1 MNSFLLP
8 PGWVKPRIVGMTER
22 RKPRPR
28 DPLQLAKLI
37 GDIATGQTDDKVDDG
52 KNAAASELGRLG
64 GLKGG
69 RARAEKMTPE
79 ERREVAVR
87 AAQRRWGKPA

>member
-1 MNSFLLP
+1 
-8 PGWVKPRIVGMTER
+8 MTER

-37 GDIATGQTDDKVDDG
+37 GDIATGQTNDRVDDG
-52 KNAAASELGRLG
+52 KDTAISELARAG

-69 RARAEKMTPE
+69 RARADSLTV
-79 ERREVAVR
+79 ERRREIARR
-87 AAQRRWGKPA
+87 AAAARWNRDDG

>member
-1 MNSFLLP
+1 
-8 PGWVKPRIVGMTER
+8 MTER

-37 GDIATGQTDDKVDDG
+37 GDIATGQSEDRVEDG
-52 KNAAASELGRLG
+52 KDPDAFERRRMG

-69 RARAEKMTPE
+69 KARAAKLTPE
-79 ERREVAVR
+79 QKMDIARLGAD
-87 AAQRRWGKPA
+87 ARWKKS

>member
-1 MNSFLLP
+1 
-8 PGWVKPRIVGMTER
+8 MTVR

-37 GDIATGQTDDKVDDG
+37 GDIATGQVQDAEDDG
-52 KNAAASELGRLG
+52 KDAAMSELGRQG

-69 RARAEKMTPE
+69 RVRAEKLSPE
-79 ERREVAVR
+79 QR
-87 AAQRRWGKPA
+87 AEIARKGGRARSGF